1 MHGLTDGTEKEMK
14 ARKKTSMSALAFAG
28 AATVATG
35 LRVGSL
41 FRNAKNLLVAGLVVG
56 VAAGVGAAGAA
67 AKANSYTVTKLVSNV
82 SGFAANL
89 DPALVNP
96 WGLAAQASSP
106 WWVADNQGGL
116 AKLYQPDGGSVP
128 LTVQLTGSS
137 LQVRPTGI
145 VANPDPT
152 FIVSDGLNT
161 APAAFLF
168 ATLGGDI
175 LGWSQR
181 VAPTRTVVA
190 ATTPGVAYTGL
201 ASGSIA
207 GADFL
212 YAADFAHGRVDVF
225 DQNFHP
231 VSTAGGFRDPALPP
245 GFVPFGIQNVDG
257 TIVVTFAKQ
266 GAGGPLDG
274 PGLGVVDLFD
284 TSGNLLARVGSG
296 GQLDAPWGVAMA
308 PAQGFGHFSGDLLI
322 GNHGDGRIT
331 AFQSK
336 DGAFRSVGQ
345 LALADET
352 PVTIDGLWALQF
364 GKGAT
369 SNGPATTVFFTAGP
383 DSGPVGVFGSI
394 TPAADDP
401 QLPD

>member
-1 MHGLTDGTEKEMK
+1 MK
-14 ARKKTSMSALAFAG
+14 ARTKILISASAFAG

-35 LRVGSL
+35 RRVGSL
-41 FRNAKNLLVAGLVVG
+41 FRNAKNLLVAGLVVA

-67 AKANSYTVTKLVSNV
+67 AKANSYTVTNLVSNAPGV
-82 SGFAANL
+82 AANV
-89 DPALVNP
+89 DRALGNP
-96 WGLAAQASSP
+96 WGLAALASSP
-106 WWVADNQGGL
+106 WWVADNGTGL
-116 AKLYQPDGGSVP
+116 ATLYQPDGGSVP
-128 LTVQLTGSS
+128 LRVQLTGSS
-137 LQVRPTGI
+137 LPTQPTGI

-152 FIVSDGLNT
+152 FIVSEGLNT
-161 APAAFLF
+161 GPAAFLF

-181 VAPTRTVVA
+181 VALTRTVVA
-190 ATTPGVAYTGL
+190 ATTPGAVYTGL
-201 ASGSIA
+201 ASGSIS

-231 VSTAGGFRDPALPP
+231 VSTTGGFNDPALPP

-257 TIVVTFAKQ
+257 TIVVTFAKK

-284 TSGNLLARVGSG
+284 TSGKLLARVGSG
-296 GQLDAPWGVAMA
+296 GQLDAPWGIAMA
-308 PAQGFGHFSGDLLI
+308 PAEGFGRFSGDLLI

-331 AFQSK
+331 AYQFK
-336 DGAFRSVGQ
+336 DGAFKSVGQ

-352 PVTIDGLWALQF
+352 PVTVDGLWALQF

-369 SNGPATTVFFTAGP
+369 SNGPSTTVFFTAGP
-383 DSGPVGVFGSI
+383 DSGHVGVFGSI

-401 QLPD
+401 QLPN